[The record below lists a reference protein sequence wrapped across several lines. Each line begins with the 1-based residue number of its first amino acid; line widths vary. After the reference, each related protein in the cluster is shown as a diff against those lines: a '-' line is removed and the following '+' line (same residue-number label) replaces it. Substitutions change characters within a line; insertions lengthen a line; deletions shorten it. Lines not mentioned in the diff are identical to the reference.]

1 MEWGLLLMSEM
12 GAGKDT
18 SAAVPE
24 NPENRLVRPT
34 LYIGLGGT
42 GASILTALRRR
53 ILQRQWNGR
62 RLESLDDFKVAS
74 FLYFDTF
81 SGEAKDVESRQKE
94 GEPEDPIAPLVALS
108 KSDCIQAGLD
118 PAKYLKHDTT
128 RGTSEL
134 DSYAHVKDWLPAEEL
149 SSINL
154 EEGAGQIRSMSRL
167 LFFDRIADI
176 QSQISS
182 KVRQLQHNLTER
194 TLLAHYGLETTD
206 KVNVKIVGSAAGGTG
221 SGTFI
226 DMGYL
231 CKALKDPEPEEVSLW
246 LVLGG
251 AFAGQGKRVLANT
264 YAALAELEYAM
275 KLRYG
280 DQPFVKTWDGRL
292 GPAGPRAYDRLYL
305 FDSSNTAKIGVDQQG
320 RDYVFRMIADLLLQE
335 VAEPDLVGKRR
346 GDLSNQDTKYR
357 EPMYAPA
364 VVRQYEGQGLQY
376 SRLYSGIGQSM
387 VETSGRI
394 EFQAQGAEI
403 AIGMLRA
410 YFRIDGSVSV
420 APKPTAVED
429 FLFERL
435 HLGPARQFVV
445 HKDLRSAPV
454 LNDYPLVFSRL
465 LAKDGAS
472 LLGSVENDVARDFQ
486 RMMESPLAEWPT
498 HAMDIAKQRRAE
510 IEQESAER
518 EKAGLNLRARGVEDA
533 ARRLIAELTA
543 AEGLVRKGIL
553 GLIDSDIGGISY
565 AEQFVMALKARLV
578 GYWAPLFRR
587 DADTYGDLA
596 GKIMSQLYA
605 QAADNLQK
613 ESKGS
618 ILAKPNRQ
626 TMETIANQLKDTLTT
641 WMQYRLRQIACH
653 KAVEILRAVDAMLG
667 ESIGAGADGRPQYT
681 GILNDIHEGLATVEN
696 AITDLEM
703 EAALIRDPDTAH
715 NPIYQVVGGT
725 DAAVPL
731 SADSESC
738 RFLAVK
744 AFESYGG
751 ATRLFSELR
760 ERRKRAEVLSRLRH
774 VASEETGSS
783 GRPLMMAESEVPGV
797 VEELSKLPRNRLED
811 VINNAVKQSMPWVNI
826 RKTQIGQA
834 WSEDMNSIF
843 VCVRD
848 AEGFK
853 EKFGGVVARAVQ
865 SHVDATKEINYVES
879 STPGRLVVCTE
890 LSGLPLDALVQLHDD
905 WFRQYEH
912 VLDDS
917 TQAPLHT
924 HKEWEKFGRPTA
936 PDAAEMKERLDD
948 LGLFLQGVAF
958 GKLRR
963 RSRGRFPASPEK
975 WGQYEIDMTTG
986 LTAHAWVP
994 IGRELKVR
1002 NYGLKTEHRMAIEA
1016 QVQEMTSGFNTD
1028 QLLAAVALFEY
1039 YQHKHYTPTL
1049 LGKDETRRRGLG
1061 HLSSGL
1067 LVKDFMQRFQETPEG
1082 RTKGQTSYIAGRVR
1096 ALLNAL
1102 DAWTVEIEDSLDD
1115 VDNTEANKD
1124 PKSDIENRPAPKR
1137 VIKFDIF
1144 DNPETLAGLIHGS
1157 TNSDKAKPEAEGA
1170 RFYWYK
1176 GRDGKPQPRA
1186 MDGDGIRRLIG
1197 SDDITP
1203 ETKLCLKGTKEWR
1216 PAESWPEF
1224 VDSFAS
1230 PPPDEDEA
1238 PPED

>member
-1 MEWGLLLMSEM
+1 MSEM
-12 GAGKDT
+12 GTNTDLN
-18 SAAVPE
+18 AAIPD

-62 RLESLDDFKVAS
+62 RLENLDDFKVAS

-81 SGEAKDVESRQKE
+81 SGEAKDAEARRKDD
-94 GEPEDPIAPLVALS
+94 EPEDPIAPLVALS
-108 KSDCIQAGLD
+108 KADCIQAGLD
-118 PAKYLKHDTT
+118 PGKYLRRDDS
-128 RGTSEL
+128 RGVDEL
-134 DSYAHVKDWLPAEEL
+134 SNYPHVKEWLPAEEL
-149 SSINL
+149 SNINL

-176 QSQISS
+176 RSQISS
-182 KVRQLQHNLTER
+182 KVRQLQNNLAER
-194 TLLAHYGLETTD
+194 SLLNHYGLETTD

-231 CKALKDPEPEEVSLW
+231 CKALKDPPPEEVSLW

-251 AFAGQGKRVLANT
+251 AFAGQGTRVLANT

-280 DQPFVKTWDGRL
+280 DKPFVTTWDGRQ
-292 GPAGPRAYDRLYL
+292 GPEGPRAYDRLYL

-357 EPMYAPA
+357 EPMYAPI
-364 VVRQYEGQGLQY
+364 VTKQYDGQGLQY

-387 VETSGRI
+387 VETKGRI
-394 EFQAQGAEI
+394 EYQAQGAEI

-420 APKPTAVED
+420 APKPAAVED
-429 FLFERL
+429 FLFEKL
-435 HLGPARQFVV
+435 FLGPARQFTV
-445 HKDLRSAPV
+445 HKDLRSATV

-465 LAKDGAS
+465 LAKDDAS

-486 RMMESPLAEWPT
+486 HMMESPLSEWPT
-498 HAMDIAKQRRAE
+498 HAMSISKQRRAE

-518 EKAGLNLRARGVEDA
+518 EKAGLNLRARSVEDA
-533 ARRLIAELTA
+533 ARRLAAELTA
-543 AEGLVRKGIL
+543 AEGPVRKGIL

-578 GYWAPLFRR
+578 GHWVPLFRR

-596 GKIMSQLYA
+596 GKIMSKLYA

-618 ILAKPNRQ
+618 FLAKPNRQ

-641 WMQYRLRQIACH
+641 WMQYRLRQMACR
-653 KAVEILRAVDAMLG
+653 KAADLLLAVDSMLG
-667 ESIGAGADGRPQYT
+667 ESIGAGLDGRPQYT
-681 GILNDIHEGLATVEN
+681 GILEDIHKGLATVES
-696 AITDLEM
+696 AIADLEL

-725 DAAVPL
+725 DAAEPL
-731 SADSESC
+731 TADAETC
-738 RFLAVK
+738 RFLAAK

-751 ATRLFSELR
+751 ATRLFVELGD
-760 ERRKRAEVLSRLRH
+760 RRKRAGVLSRLRH
-774 VASEETGSS
+774 VASEESGAS
-783 GRPLMMAESEVPGV
+783 GRPVMMAESEVPGV
-797 VEELSKLPRNRLED
+797 VEELSKLPRNRLEET
-811 VINNAVKQSMPWVNI
+811 INNAVKQSMPWVNI
-826 RKTQIGQA
+826 RKGQIGQA

-848 AEGFK
+848 ADGFK
-853 EKFGGVVARAVQ
+853 EKFGGMVARAVQ
-865 SHVDATKEINYVES
+865 SNVDATKEINYVES
-879 STPGRLVVCTE
+879 STPGRLLICTE
-890 LSGLPLDALVQLHDD
+890 LSGLPLDALVQLHDE
-905 WFRQYEH
+905 WLRQYEH
-912 VLDDS
+912 VRDDG

-924 HKEWEKFGRPTA
+924 HREWEKFGRPTA
-936 PDAAEMKERLDD
+936 PDASEMKARLDD
-948 LGLFLQGVAF
+948 VGLFIKGVAF

-963 RSRGRFPASPEK
+963 RSRSRFEGAPEK
-975 WGQYEIDMTTG
+975 WGQYEIDMATG
-986 LTAHAWVP
+986 LTARAWVP

-1002 NYGLKTEHRMAIEA
+1002 NFGFKTEHRDAVSR
-1016 QVQEMTSGFNTD
+1016 QVLEMTEDLSAD
-1028 QLLAAVALFEY
+1028 QLLAAIALFEY
-1039 YQHKHYTPTL
+1039 YQHKHYTPIL
-1049 LGKDETRRRGLG
+1049 VGKDEERRIGIG
-1061 HLSSGL
+1061 HLSCGL
-1067 LVKDFMQRFQETPEG
+1067 IVKDFIRRYQETGEG
-1082 RTKGQTSYIAGRVR
+1082 RAKGDTTYIGEKAR
-1096 ALLNAL
+1096 ALMNVL

-1115 VDNTEANKD
+1115 VDNSEANKD
-1124 PKSDIENRPAPKR
+1124 PRADIESRSRPKR
-1137 VIKFDIF
+1137 AIKPDVFAD
-1144 DNPETLAGLIHGS
+1144 PKALAGLIHGTS
-1157 TNSDKAKPEAEGA
+1157 ISGAIKPETGGP
-1170 RFYWYK
+1170 RFYWYV
-1176 GRDGKPQPRA
+1176 GRDGKTQPRA
-1186 MDGDGIRRLIG
+1186 VDGDEIRRLIG
-1197 SDDITP
+1197 SGDITA
-1203 ETKLCLKGTKEWR
+1203 ETQLCLGGTAEWR
-1216 PAESWPEF
+1216 PTGSWAE
-1224 VDSFAS
+1224 FADAFA
-1230 PPPDEDEA
+1230 PPP
-1238 PPED
+1238 PPPPPPTK